1 MQEIDLEKVRVAIE
15 GVSKY
20 SHKKPFLADE
30 DKMIDIITEY
40 NNGISITSLSK
51 KHDIKGDIISTW
63 LKRCGVIVKT
73 RENELL
79 HKYDTSYFNEIDSE
93 KKAYFLGFIVADGC
107 NHKGLCIR
115 IQTEDDY
122 ILQALLDDMNSTIKI
137 QRFKP
142 EEKHHKPTS
151 RIRLQSNVI
160 HKALIKLGV
169 VPRKSDKTYFPDIP
183 EDLYSHF
190 IRGYF
195 DGDGCISI
203 DKKSKQKRF
212 QVTGHIVLIEKIQ
225 EILIKECNLS
235 KTKIDISLNKSGKN
249 SYTTHYVGN
258 NQVDRISNYL
268 YNKATIYLTR
278 KFNKFYKDPNLW
290 IQELM

>member
-63 LKRCGVIVKT
+63 LKRCGVTVRT
-73 RENELL
+73 RENKLL
-79 HKYDTSYFNEIDSE
+79 HKYDISYFNEIDTE

-107 NHKGLCIR
+107 NYKGLCIR
-115 IQTEDDY
+115 IQTEDEY
-122 ILQALLDDMNSTIKI
+122 ILQELLKDMKSTLKI
-137 QRFKP
+137 DRFEPVK
-142 EEKHHKPTS
+142 EHHKSTS
-151 RIRLQSNVI
+151 RIRIKSKVI
-160 HKALIKLGV
+160 SESLSKLGV
-169 VPRKSDKTYFPDIP
+169 VPRKSDKTYFPHIP
-183 EDLYSHF
+183 ENLYSHF
-190 IRGYF
+190 IRGLF

-203 DKKSKQKRF
+203 DKKSKQKRIQF
-212 QVTGHIVLIEKIQ
+212 TGHISLIERIQ
-225 EILIKECNLS
+225 EILIKECSLN
-235 KTKIDISLNKSGKN
+235 KTKIDITISKSGKK
-249 SYTTHYVGN
+249 SYTIHYVGN
-258 NQVDRISNYL
+258 NQIERITNYL
-268 YNKATIYLTR
+268 YDEATIYLTR
-278 KFNKFYKDPNLW
+278 KFNKCYKNSNIW